1 MGIQA
6 GREAGSGQKRNCGHH
21 EKKHKE
27 NYYILDTQSFGKS
40 SGVKDDLHQR
50 NWYMS
55 GSWTAYSPLYE
66 EKLAKDGISNLGT
79 GFLLKKNVYI
89 ITKGKKNILNLL
101 GQEDT
106 EHLTYK
112 AVDEI
117 EASGNLFLQY
127 IATRSVKIKLRKVMP
142 KLYKKLIDIIALLCL
157 AAVFLFTFS
166 YLKSWWTEEIGEKRQ
181 EQNIWKEK
189 RTGTWCTIKSNSLD
203 GVPIYDEAG
212 GSVPTG
218 SLPEGK
224 LCELTDS
231 TLKEGKKWGKVKYA
245 GLSGWMKMSY
255 LKYICQESISIQE
268 DSQIYINV
276 STVKGIRMYQE
287 PDVTFDAVLKGIP
300 YGAEFIVQETRD
312 GWGKVSNNGR
322 TGWIN
327 LYYAGCYPESSKAAW
342 KVETLSSAQQIN
354 FREKPGED
362 QRSIAKVP
370 ENTYLEM
377 KEFKTVGEERSMEDR
392 KAG

>member
-1 MGIQA
+1 
-6 GREAGSGQKRNCGHH
+6 
-21 EKKHKE
+21 
-27 NYYILDTQSFGKS
+27 
-40 SGVKDDLHQR
+40 
-50 NWYMS
+50 
-55 GSWTAYSPLYE
+55 
-66 EKLAKDGISNLGT
+66 
-79 GFLLKKNVYI
+79 
-89 ITKGKKNILNLL
+89 
-101 GQEDT
+101 
-106 EHLTYK
+106 
-112 AVDEI
+112 
-117 EASGNLFLQY
+117 
-127 IATRSVKIKLRKVMP
+127 MP

-212 GSVPTG
+212 GSVPIG

-231 TLKEGKKWGKVKYA
+231 TIKEGKKWGKVKYA
-245 GLSGWMKMSY
+245 GLS
-255 LKYICQESISIQE
+255 
-268 DSQIYINV
+268 
-276 STVKGIRMYQE
+276 
-287 PDVTFDAVLKGIP
+287 
-300 YGAEFIVQETRD
+300 
-312 GWGKVSNNGR
+312 
-322 TGWIN
+322 GWIN

-377 KEFKTVGEERSMEDR
+377 KEFKNGWGRTEYGGQEGWVKLSYLTPC
-392 KAG
+392 KKKK

>member
-1 MGIQA
+1 M
-6 GREAGSGQKRNCGHH
+6 N
-21 EKKHKE
+21 
-27 NYYILDTQSFGKS
+27 
-40 SGVKDDLHQR
+40 
-50 NWYMS
+50 
-55 GSWTAYSPLYE
+55 
-66 EKLAKDGISNLGT
+66 
-79 GFLLKKNVYI
+79 
-89 ITKGKKNILNLL
+89 KGKNK
-101 GQEDT
+101 GE
-106 EHLTYK
+106 
-112 AVDEI
+112 
-117 EASGNLFLQY
+117 
-127 IATRSVKIKLRKVMP
+127 KVMP

-166 YLKSWWTEEIGEKRQ
+166 YLKIWWTEEIGEKRQ

-212 GSVPTG
+212 GSVPIG

-231 TLKEGKKWGKVKYA
+231 TIKEGKKWGKVKYA

-276 STVKGIRMYQE
+276 STEKGIRMYQE
-287 PDVTFDAVLKGIP
+287 PDVTSDAVLKGIP

-377 KEFKTVGEERSMEDR
+377 KEFKNGWGRTEYGGQEGWVKLSYLTPC
-392 KAG
+392 KKKK

>member
-1 MGIQA
+1 
-6 GREAGSGQKRNCGHH
+6 
-21 EKKHKE
+21 
-27 NYYILDTQSFGKS
+27 
-40 SGVKDDLHQR
+40 
-50 NWYMS
+50 
-55 GSWTAYSPLYE
+55 
-66 EKLAKDGISNLGT
+66 
-79 GFLLKKNVYI
+79 
-89 ITKGKKNILNLL
+89 
-101 GQEDT
+101 
-106 EHLTYK
+106 
-112 AVDEI
+112 
-117 EASGNLFLQY
+117 
-127 IATRSVKIKLRKVMP
+127 MP

-166 YLKSWWTEEIGEKRQ
+166 YLKSWWMEEIGEKRQ

-212 GSVPTG
+212 GSVPIG

-231 TLKEGKKWGKVKYA
+231 TIKEGKKWGKVKYA
-245 GLSGWMKMSY
+245 GLS
-255 LKYICQESISIQE
+255 
-268 DSQIYINV
+268 
-276 STVKGIRMYQE
+276 
-287 PDVTFDAVLKGIP
+287 
-300 YGAEFIVQETRD
+300 
-312 GWGKVSNNGR
+312 
-322 TGWIN
+322 GWIN

-377 KEFKTVGEERSMEDR
+377 KEFKNGWGRTEYGGQEGWVKLSYLTPC
-392 KAG
+392 KKKK

>member
-1 MGIQA
+1 
-6 GREAGSGQKRNCGHH
+6 
-21 EKKHKE
+21 
-27 NYYILDTQSFGKS
+27 
-40 SGVKDDLHQR
+40 
-50 NWYMS
+50 
-55 GSWTAYSPLYE
+55 
-66 EKLAKDGISNLGT
+66 
-79 GFLLKKNVYI
+79 
-89 ITKGKKNILNLL
+89 
-101 GQEDT
+101 
-106 EHLTYK
+106 
-112 AVDEI
+112 
-117 EASGNLFLQY
+117 
-127 IATRSVKIKLRKVMP
+127 MP

-157 AAVFLFTFS
+157 AAIFLFTFS

-212 GSVPTG
+212 GSVPIG

-231 TLKEGKKWGKVKYA
+231 TIKEGKKWGKVKYA

-255 LKYICQESISIQE
+255 LKYICQESISIQK

-276 STVKGIRMYQE
+276 STEKGIRMYQE
-287 PDVTFDAVLKGIP
+287 PDVTFDAVLK
-300 YGAEFIVQETRD
+300 
-312 GWGKVSNNGR
+312 
-322 TGWIN
+322 
-327 LYYAGCYPESSKAAW
+327 
-342 KVETLSSAQQIN
+342 LSSAQQIN

-377 KEFKTVGEERSMEDR
+377 KEFKNGWGRTEYGGQEGWVKLSYLTPC
-392 KAG
+392 KKKK

>member
-1 MGIQA
+1 
-6 GREAGSGQKRNCGHH
+6 
-21 EKKHKE
+21 
-27 NYYILDTQSFGKS
+27 
-40 SGVKDDLHQR
+40 
-50 NWYMS
+50 
-55 GSWTAYSPLYE
+55 
-66 EKLAKDGISNLGT
+66 
-79 GFLLKKNVYI
+79 
-89 ITKGKKNILNLL
+89 
-101 GQEDT
+101 
-106 EHLTYK
+106 
-112 AVDEI
+112 
-117 EASGNLFLQY
+117 
-127 IATRSVKIKLRKVMP
+127 MP

-157 AAVFLFTFS
+157 AAIFLFTFS

-212 GSVPTG
+212 GSVPIG

-231 TLKEGKKWGKVKYA
+231 TIKEGKKWGKVKYA

-255 LKYICQESISIQE
+255 FKYICQESISIQK

-276 STVKGIRMYQE
+276 STEKGIRMYQE

-370 ENTYLEM
+370 ENT
-377 KEFKTVGEERSMEDR
+377 
-392 KAG
+392 

>member
-1 MGIQA
+1 
-6 GREAGSGQKRNCGHH
+6 
-21 EKKHKE
+21 
-27 NYYILDTQSFGKS
+27 
-40 SGVKDDLHQR
+40 
-50 NWYMS
+50 
-55 GSWTAYSPLYE
+55 
-66 EKLAKDGISNLGT
+66 
-79 GFLLKKNVYI
+79 
-89 ITKGKKNILNLL
+89 
-101 GQEDT
+101 
-106 EHLTYK
+106 
-112 AVDEI
+112 
-117 EASGNLFLQY
+117 
-127 IATRSVKIKLRKVMP
+127 MP

-166 YLKSWWTEEIGEKRQ
+166 YLKIWWTEEIGEKRQ

-212 GSVPTG
+212 GSVPIG

-231 TLKEGKKWGKVKYA
+231 TIKEGKKWGKVKYA

-276 STVKGIRMYQE
+276 STEKGIRMYQE
-287 PDVTFDAVLKGIP
+287 PDVTSDAVLKGIP

-322 TGWIN
+322 IGWIN

-377 KEFKTVGEERSMEDR
+377 KEFKNGWGRTEYGGQEGWVKLSYLTPC
-392 KAG
+392 KKKK

>member
-1 MGIQA
+1 
-6 GREAGSGQKRNCGHH
+6 
-21 EKKHKE
+21 
-27 NYYILDTQSFGKS
+27 
-40 SGVKDDLHQR
+40 
-50 NWYMS
+50 
-55 GSWTAYSPLYE
+55 
-66 EKLAKDGISNLGT
+66 
-79 GFLLKKNVYI
+79 
-89 ITKGKKNILNLL
+89 
-101 GQEDT
+101 
-106 EHLTYK
+106 
-112 AVDEI
+112 
-117 EASGNLFLQY
+117 
-127 IATRSVKIKLRKVMP
+127 MP

-157 AAVFLFTFS
+157 AAIFLFTFS

-212 GSVPTG
+212 GSVPIG

-231 TLKEGKKWGKVKYA
+231 TIKEGKKWGKVKYA

-255 LKYICQESISIQE
+255 LKYICQESISIQK

-276 STVKGIRMYQE
+276 STE
-287 PDVTFDAVLKGIP
+287 KGIP

-377 KEFKTVGEERSMEDR
+377 KEFKNGWGRTEYGGQEGWVKLSYLTPC
-392 KAG
+392 KKKK

>member
-1 MGIQA
+1 
-6 GREAGSGQKRNCGHH
+6 
-21 EKKHKE
+21 
-27 NYYILDTQSFGKS
+27 
-40 SGVKDDLHQR
+40 
-50 NWYMS
+50 
-55 GSWTAYSPLYE
+55 
-66 EKLAKDGISNLGT
+66 
-79 GFLLKKNVYI
+79 
-89 ITKGKKNILNLL
+89 
-101 GQEDT
+101 
-106 EHLTYK
+106 
-112 AVDEI
+112 
-117 EASGNLFLQY
+117 
-127 IATRSVKIKLRKVMP
+127 MP

-157 AAVFLFTFS
+157 AAIFLFTFS

-212 GSVPTG
+212 GSVPIG

-231 TLKEGKKWGKVKYA
+231 TIKEGKKWGKVKYA
-245 GLSGWMKMSY
+245 GLS
-255 LKYICQESISIQE
+255 
-268 DSQIYINV
+268 
-276 STVKGIRMYQE
+276 
-287 PDVTFDAVLKGIP
+287 
-300 YGAEFIVQETRD
+300 
-312 GWGKVSNNGR
+312 
-322 TGWIN
+322 GWIN

-377 KEFKTVGEERSMEDR
+377 KEFKNGWGRTEYGGQEGWVKLSYLTPC
-392 KAG
+392 KKKK

>member
-1 MGIQA
+1 
-6 GREAGSGQKRNCGHH
+6 
-21 EKKHKE
+21 
-27 NYYILDTQSFGKS
+27 
-40 SGVKDDLHQR
+40 
-50 NWYMS
+50 
-55 GSWTAYSPLYE
+55 
-66 EKLAKDGISNLGT
+66 
-79 GFLLKKNVYI
+79 
-89 ITKGKKNILNLL
+89 
-101 GQEDT
+101 
-106 EHLTYK
+106 
-112 AVDEI
+112 
-117 EASGNLFLQY
+117 
-127 IATRSVKIKLRKVMP
+127 MP

-166 YLKSWWTEEIGEKRQ
+166 YLKIWWTEEIGEKRQ

-189 RTGTWCTIKSNSLD
+189 RTGTWCTI
-203 GVPIYDEAG
+203 
-212 GSVPTG
+212 
-218 SLPEGK
+218 
-224 LCELTDS
+224 
-231 TLKEGKKWGKVKYA
+231 KEGKKWGKVKYA

-276 STVKGIRMYQE
+276 STEKGIRMYQE
-287 PDVTFDAVLKGIP
+287 PDVTSDAVLKGIP

-377 KEFKTVGEERSMEDR
+377 KEFKNGWGRTEYGGQEGWVKLSYLTPC
-392 KAG
+392 KKKK

>member
-1 MGIQA
+1 
-6 GREAGSGQKRNCGHH
+6 
-21 EKKHKE
+21 
-27 NYYILDTQSFGKS
+27 
-40 SGVKDDLHQR
+40 
-50 NWYMS
+50 
-55 GSWTAYSPLYE
+55 
-66 EKLAKDGISNLGT
+66 
-79 GFLLKKNVYI
+79 
-89 ITKGKKNILNLL
+89 
-101 GQEDT
+101 
-106 EHLTYK
+106 
-112 AVDEI
+112 
-117 EASGNLFLQY
+117 
-127 IATRSVKIKLRKVMP
+127 MP

-157 AAVFLFTFS
+157 AAIFLFTFS

-212 GSVPTG
+212 GSVPIG

-231 TLKEGKKWGKVKYA
+231 TIKEGKKWGKVKYA
-245 GLSGWMKMSY
+245 GLS
-255 LKYICQESISIQE
+255 
-268 DSQIYINV
+268 
-276 STVKGIRMYQE
+276 
-287 PDVTFDAVLKGIP
+287 
-300 YGAEFIVQETRD
+300 
-312 GWGKVSNNGR
+312 
-322 TGWIN
+322 GWIN

-377 KEFKTVGEERSMEDR
+377 KEFKNGWGRTEYEGQEGWVKLSYLTPC
-392 KAG
+392 KKKK

>member
-1 MGIQA
+1 
-6 GREAGSGQKRNCGHH
+6 
-21 EKKHKE
+21 
-27 NYYILDTQSFGKS
+27 
-40 SGVKDDLHQR
+40 
-50 NWYMS
+50 
-55 GSWTAYSPLYE
+55 
-66 EKLAKDGISNLGT
+66 
-79 GFLLKKNVYI
+79 
-89 ITKGKKNILNLL
+89 
-101 GQEDT
+101 
-106 EHLTYK
+106 
-112 AVDEI
+112 
-117 EASGNLFLQY
+117 
-127 IATRSVKIKLRKVMP
+127 MP

-157 AAVFLFTFS
+157 AAIFLFTFS

-203 GVPIYDEAG
+203 G
-212 GSVPTG
+212 
-218 SLPEGK
+218 K

-231 TLKEGKKWGKVKYA
+231 TIKEGKKWGKVKYA

-255 LKYICQESISIQE
+255 FKYICQESISIQK

-276 STVKGIRMYQE
+276 STEKGIRMYQE

-377 KEFKTVGEERSMEDR
+377 KEFKNGWGRTEYGGQEGWVKLSYLTPC
-392 KAG
+392 KKKK